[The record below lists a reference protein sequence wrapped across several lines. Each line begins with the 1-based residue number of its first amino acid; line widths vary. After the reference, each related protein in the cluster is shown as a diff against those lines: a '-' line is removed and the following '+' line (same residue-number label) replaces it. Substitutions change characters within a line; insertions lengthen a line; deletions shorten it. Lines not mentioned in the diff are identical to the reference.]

1 VTVPI
6 IGADIVE
13 YNPKHDVHN
22 MTAMVAA
29 KLVKEIGGMILKN
42 TPQVSSGKN

>member
-1 VTVPI
+1 
-6 IGADIVE
+6 
-13 YNPKHDVHN
+13 

-42 TPQVSSGKN
+42 TPQVSSGEH